1 MRFNPLCQRLLGI
14 AVLCGGAASVHAA
27 APAQV
32 QGLWCGTGPLH
43 EFSLRLTQR
52 LQEVD
57 GLLARHGRERAL
69 HGRVEG
75 SVLRTQSTKVGTLV
89 LEARPDEL
97 LITGGDGI
105 IALARGTSF
114 RRAAGASCGG

>member
-1 MRFNPLCQRLLGI
+1 MRFTSICKHALAI
-14 AVLCGGAASVHAA
+14 AALAGAHVQAA

-43 EFSLRLTQR
+43 EFSLQLTQR

-57 GLLARHGRERAL
+57 GLLSRHGRDRAL

-89 LEARPDEL
+89 LEARTDEL
-97 LITGGDGI
+97 LITGGDGLV
-105 IALARGTSF
+105 ALARGTSF
-114 RRAAGASCGG
+114 RRAAGPSCG